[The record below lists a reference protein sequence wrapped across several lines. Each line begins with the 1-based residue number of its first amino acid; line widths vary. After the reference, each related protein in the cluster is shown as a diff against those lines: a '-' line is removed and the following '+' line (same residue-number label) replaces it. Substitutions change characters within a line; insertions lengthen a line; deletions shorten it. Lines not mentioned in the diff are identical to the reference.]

1 MDAYVE
7 WVKKV
12 LEEEIEKVETK
23 ISTLDPATREFKDS
37 TESLAYLRSVQPGKP
52 ITKDQYMRK
61 EYGESLD
68 EFIFCSLDEA
78 IEILTNGPCLLP
90 MVIPAPPITE
100 EDYYHFILERAE
112 LEKQIAQLPSVD
124 VYDSGKKSPERIPE
138 KWSGQE
144 AMLRFYSDDLPSIN
158 MLNIR
163 IEIKTGNSR
172 WMAKIPGYD
181 IIPRVV
187 EQAEREGV
195 DLTGFKESM
204 EVTLAASQGA
214 DTMAHVDHEG
224 VATSIDMWMGLKIWM
239 LSYDFSGKK
248 LKDFAG
254 NRRCPPLIALL
265 LGERYKLYQP
275 PSTVH
280 AVHTCETSIAVCD
293 MYLDSR
299 TTPSTLEHILLET
312 SNDAITNDDHHKDLV
327 PVLDRILAFWMT
339 DSKMKNTERCPDD
352 KHLSGAK
359 KNLMVCYDITFES
372 MADAPL

>member
-1 MDAYVE
+1 MSVTPKQWVDCEMRKQVPAVPCYFHERPRDCSPKKVDHCRKVAMDACVE

-78 IEILTNGPCLLP
+78 IEILTNGPCLLS
-90 MVIPAPPITE
+90 MVIPAPPNTE

-144 AMLRFYSDDLPSIN
+144 AMLRFYSDDMPSIN

-239 LSYDFSGKK
+239 LSYDFS
-248 LKDFAG
+248 
-254 NRRCPPLIALL
+254 
-265 LGERYKLYQP
+265 
-275 PSTVH
+275 
-280 AVHTCETSIAVCD
+280 
-293 MYLDSR
+293 
-299 TTPSTLEHILLET
+299 
-312 SNDAITNDDHHKDLV
+312 
-327 PVLDRILAFWMT
+327 DRILAFWMT

-359 KNLMVCYDITFES
+359 KNLMTRECDKGEEIHEQGAKRWIEKTRSSEQQTDAKDVMFIAEGVYS
-372 MADAPL
+372 ME